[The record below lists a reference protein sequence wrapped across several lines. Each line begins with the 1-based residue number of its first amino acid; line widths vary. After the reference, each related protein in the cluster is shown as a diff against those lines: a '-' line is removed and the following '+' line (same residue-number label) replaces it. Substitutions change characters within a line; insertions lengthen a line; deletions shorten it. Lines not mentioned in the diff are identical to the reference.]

1 MDEKNIDFD
10 DLIENFM
17 KNNGIHKIIAI
28 SGGSDAILSGVP
40 EGDLLQAQYK
50 EFSRSFEERVI
61 DQFIGKLRGY
71 LIAILTGGTKWGV
84 PKTANIIAKKYG
96 IKTIGIYPLVG
107 KKHALGDDI
116 LDLSICV
123 EPRYGASRW
132 GDESSIFTNLLD
144 GAIVF
149 SGGAGT
155 LIECAHILK
164 INEDLRKK
172 NQPLKY
178 IVPISGTGGV
188 TDGLSFIWSKPE
200 IRSECMPN
208 FRVYNGFQAADLIRE
223 KLVLDDY
230 LSEYV

>member
-1 MDEKNIDFD
+1 MDERSADYNDIIESFIKNH
-10 DLIENFM
+10 
-17 KNNGIHKIIAI
+17 GIHKVIAI
-28 SGGSDAILSGVP
+28 SGGSDAVLNGVP
-40 EGDLLQAQYK
+40 EDDPLQAQYQ
-50 EFSRSFEERVI
+50 EFTRSFEERII

-84 PKTANIIAKKYG
+84 PKTATIIAKKYG

-107 KKHALGDDI
+107 KKYALGDNL

-123 EPRYGASRW
+123 EPQYGASRW
-132 GDESSIFTNLLD
+132 GDESPIFTNLLD
-144 GAIVF
+144 STIVF
-149 SGGAGT
+149 SGSAGT
-155 LIECAHILK
+155 LVECAHILK

-188 TDGLSFIWSKPE
+188 ADGLSFIWAKPE

-208 FRVYNGFQAADLIRE
+208 FRVQNGFQAADIIRE
-223 KLVLDDY
+223 KLTLDDY